1 MHPERL
7 NLGFLLRG
15 DVGDARLF
23 ESIARALGVPPDATA
38 RFDIDGPSDAA
49 VLVDVTLRPT
59 GFRTDVSLYI
69 DVARASGARGFTSVE
84 VAMRVSALLGEEV
97 IVSPPADDPAV
108 AVTWFLITP
117 DGKRFRATEA
127 SLGEDADSV
136 DIDRSSLR
144 PE

>member
-15 DVGDARLF
+15 DVGEARLF

-49 VLVDVTLRPT
+49 VLVDVTLRPA

-69 DVARASGARGFTSVE
+69 DVARASGARGLTSVE
-84 VAMRVSALLGEEV
+84 VATRVAALLGEEV